1 MRPRTAVLAA
11 AAAASIAGCG
21 GDPGELITITTTRTG
36 EPAQRLAVEGD
47 ARASCDGG
55 PERTLPSPLVLD
67 AREVER
73 ELARPARERASY
85 TNGPPGARRYTAAT
99 KDGLVTWV
107 EGAGGAPPVV
117 AKAILLRQ
125 KLKRELCG

>member
-1 MRPRTAVLAA
+1 MRRRALTAA
-11 AAAASIAGCG
+11 AVAAACLAGCG
-21 GDPGELITITTTRTG
+21 GDPGELITITTTGGG
-36 EPAQRLAVEGD
+36 EPVQRLAVEGD

-55 PERTLPSPLVLD
+55 PERTLPSALVLE

-85 TNGPPGARRYTAAT
+85 TDGPAGARRYTAAT
-99 KDGLVTWV
+99 NDGLVTWT
-107 EGAGGAPPVV
+107 EGARGAPPAV